1 MPAVDTGFM
10 VLFLMLLVALTATTF
25 AQARTNMKTQYQN
38 YFGLM
43 YLIAFVFLIF
53 AGFQDMS
60 RSVKY

>member
-10 VLFLMLLVALTATTF
+10 ILFLMLTAALAATNF

-43 YLIAFVFLIF
+43 FLI
-53 AGFQDMS
+53 GFIFTLISGWQGVFSSKM
-60 RSVKY
+60 Y